1 LVNTDE
7 INDQGVYA
15 VTLFKNGAKMQII
28 LDDFFVCKNAEPIFS
43 RAHGNE
49 LWVLLA
55 EKAWAK
61 SHGSYERIE
70 WGQAHLTM
78 RDLCGAPAFY
88 YGIKKAEEDKMDLE
102 SKIVEWDE

>member
-1 LVNTDE
+1 
-7 INDQGVYA
+7 
-15 VTLFKNGAKMQII
+15 
-28 LDDFFVCKNAEPIFS
+28 
-43 RAHGNE
+43 
-49 LWVLLA
+49 LA